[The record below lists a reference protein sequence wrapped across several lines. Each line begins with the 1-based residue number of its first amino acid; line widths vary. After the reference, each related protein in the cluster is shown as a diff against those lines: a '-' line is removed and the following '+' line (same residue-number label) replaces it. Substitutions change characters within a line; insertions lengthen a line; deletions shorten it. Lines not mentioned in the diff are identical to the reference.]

1 MDSEAWDDRYGSQ
14 ELVWSAEPNRFL
26 VEEAMDLPPG
36 RALDVACG
44 EGRNSIWLAT
54 RGWDVT
60 AFDFSK
66 VAIEKAGR
74 IAERRGAAVAWRVA
88 DAVADDL
95 ETAAFDLVL
104 VFYLQLGKQE
114 RTRAFASAAG
124 AVMPGGTLLVVGH
137 DISNIAHGWGGPQ
150 DPSVLYGPEDVVAD
164 IGDGFMIEKAH
175 QVDRHVATEDG
186 PKTAIDVLVR
196 ARRRS

>member
-1 MDSEAWDDRYGSQ
+1 MDSEAWDVRYGSQ

-36 RALDVACG
+36 RALEVACG
-44 EGRNSIWLAT
+44 EGRNAIWLAT

-74 IAERRGAAVAWRVA
+74 IAEKRGAAVSWRVA
-88 DAVADDL
+88 DVLAEEL
-95 ETAAFDLVL
+95 EPAAFDLVL
-104 VFYLQLGKQE
+104 VFYLHLVEEQRK
-114 RTRAFASAAG
+114 RAFASSAG
-124 AVMPGGTLLVVGH
+124 AVKPGGTLLIVGH

-164 IGDGFMIEKAH
+164 IAHGFTIEQARR
-175 QVDRHVATEDG
+175 VDRHVETEDG

-196 ARRRS
+196 ARRQS